1 MLRVK
6 YLYSP
11 CPVTTINIHVLTTLK
26 KRHHRF
32 GTSLLFYP
40 RFPVP
45 TLFQSSL
52 LPIVWH
58 WWGGPI
64 PYLLIKYCAEI
75 CLTSCSLAMQ
85 LKNSTELESIV
96 DDIAR
101 KQVHYVPI
109 DPGKLILLV
118 LLSRGMCSWQKFGY
132 INFACKMYAFCSR

>member
-11 CPVTTINIHVLTTLK
+11 CLVTTINIHVLTTLK
-26 KRHHRF
+26 KIHHRF

-58 WWGGPI
+58 WWGADSIFIDKILCWDLFDLVFFGNA
-64 PYLLIKYCAEI
+64 IKKFHWIGVNSWWYCKKTGSLRSNRSGQAHF
-75 CLTSCSLAMQ
+75 TCSVVTWDVLMAKIR
-85 LKNSTELESIV
+85 L
-96 DDIAR
+96 
-101 KQVHYVPI
+101 H
-109 DPGKLILLV
+109 KLCV
-118 LLSRGMCSWQKFGY
+118 
-132 INFACKMYAFCSR
+132 